1 MESRLRQIDQMQ
13 LQSALMNSYSH
24 SFQTFPS
31 QREISGNGHG
41 SHTHRVMDN
50 NYNSQSQ
57 IT

>member
-1 MESRLRQIDQMQ
+1 MQ

>member
-1 MESRLRQIDQMQ
+1 MQ
-13 LQSALMNSYSH
+13 LHSALMNSYSH

-31 QREISGNGHG
+31 QRDINGNG

-50 NYNSQSQ
+50 NYISQSQ